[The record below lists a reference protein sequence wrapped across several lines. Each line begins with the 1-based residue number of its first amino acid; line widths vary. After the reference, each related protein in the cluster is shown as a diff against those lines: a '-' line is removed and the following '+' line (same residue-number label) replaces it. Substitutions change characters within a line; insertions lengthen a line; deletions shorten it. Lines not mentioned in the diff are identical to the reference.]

1 MSVKNDVYK
10 NKLNCQKCENIYWS
24 LPFGKKNIW
33 GYFVLCTQAPRRK
46 DLRIFKRFHT
56 TNRQNSGMQRWH
68 CLWLFIEWFRESV
81 AWREVYRHH
90 LQYVYDAHC
99 DQTGGL
105 TAGICQWFN
114 GINPI
119 VDGRVE
125 WGDSER
131 AEITREEKS
140 WQTTGPTGILCVHKD
155 VNAILLVIDM
165 YEVITEEIV
174 MLMSSLN
181 IRTLA
186 GNKRVGKGTC
196 SSARYPRCYL
206 PADKCSIV

>member
-24 LPFGKKNIW
+24 LPFGTKNIW
-33 GYFVLCTQAPRRK
+33 GYFDRWIQAPRRK
-46 DLRIFKRFHT
+46 DPRIFKWFDT
-56 TNRQNSGMQRWH
+56 TNRQNRGMQRWH
-68 CLWLFIEWFRESV
+68 CLWLIIEWFRESV

-90 LQYVYDAHC
+90 LQYVYDAYC

-119 VDGRVE
+119 VVGRVE
-125 WGDSER
+125 WGGG
-131 AEITREEKS
+131 EIAWGQRYVTREEKS
-140 WQTTGPTGILCVHKD
+140 WQTTGPTEILCVHID
-155 VNAILLVIDM
+155 VKKIPSCDIAILLVIDM

-181 IRTLA
+181 IRT
-186 GNKRVGKGTC
+186 
-196 SSARYPRCYL
+196 
-206 PADKCSIV
+206 I